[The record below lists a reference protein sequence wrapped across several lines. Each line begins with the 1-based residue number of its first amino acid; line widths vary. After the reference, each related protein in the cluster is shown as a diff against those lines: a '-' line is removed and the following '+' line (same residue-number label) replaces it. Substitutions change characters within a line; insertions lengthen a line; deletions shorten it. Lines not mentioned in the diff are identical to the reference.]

1 MRNDG
6 WYRDTDSPRLENI
19 SGRGFC
25 ISGDEQMKVKI
36 CGIKSLLAAK
46 VAEEAGA
53 DFIGFV
59 FWPESRR
66 FIAPEHAAVIAGQ
79 LQQAWKTGV
88 FVDDD
93 IADVNDIVREVHLDF
108 VQLHG
113 HENAAYAR
121 KVQCPVIKAY
131 RYHEAFSAEEANEF
145 PAEIILIDAYRPGVP
160 GGTGEAFDWR
170 AAAEEVKKIKKPVL
184 IAGGIRIDNV
194 HEVRKIFRP
203 YGVDVSGSLE
213 ENGEKSISRM
223 RAFMRHVRSLPHGRK
238 RH

>member
-1 MRNDG
+1 
-6 WYRDTDSPRLENI
+6 
-19 SGRGFC
+19 
-25 ISGDEQMKVKI
+25 MKVKI

-53 DFIGFV
+53 DFVGFV

-66 FIAPEHAAVIAGQ
+66 YIEPAHAAVIAGQ

-88 FVDDD
+88 FVDAD
-93 IADVNDIVREVHLDF
+93 IDTVNDIVHEVSLDF

-113 HENAAYAR
+113 HESPAYAR

-145 PAEIILIDAYRPGVP
+145 PAELILMDTYCHGMP

-170 AAAEEVKKIKKPVL
+170 SAAEELAKIKKPVL
-184 IAGGIRIDNV
+184 IAGGISIDNV
-194 HEVRKIFRP
+194 HEAKKIFQP

-223 RAFMRHVRSLPHGRK
+223 QAFMRRVRSLPRGRK

>member
-1 MRNDG
+1 
-6 WYRDTDSPRLENI
+6 
-19 SGRGFC
+19 
-25 ISGDEQMKVKI
+25 MKVKI

-53 DFIGFV
+53 DFVGFV

-66 FIAPEHAAVIAGQ
+66 YIEPEHAAVIAGQ
-79 LQQAWKTGV
+79 LQQSWKTGV
-88 FVDDD
+88 FVDED
-93 IADVNDIVREVHLDF
+93 INTVNDIVQTVHLDF

-131 RYHEAFSAEEANEF
+131 RYNEEFSAEAANEF
-145 PAEIILIDAYRPGVP
+145 PAELILMDACRPGVP
-160 GGTGEAFDWR
+160 GGTGETFDWR
-170 AAAEEVKKIKKPVL
+170 AAAEELAKIKKPVL
-184 IAGGIRIDNV
+184 IAGGINMDNV
-194 HEVRKIFRP
+194 QEVKKIFQP

-213 ENGEKSISRM
+213 ENEEKSISKIQ
-223 RAFMRHVRSLPHGRK
+223 AFMRRVRSLPRGRK